1 MGTLAANVVLNKLNS
16 MASSTLT
23 LGSGSYDL
31 LDSIDYSYV
40 AKVVE
45 KGINTLVTSKGLITD
60 LGIGFGSG
68 SNSIVTVKAESIRN
82 FTADLGAGNDVLNII
97 GNVENASI
105 LFGQWLDDGSS
116 TQAFVPQDS
125 GSNRLDIRGDLG
137 GGLGASA
144 NLFTDSEYSD
154 GRSQITGDN
163 GKDTVSISGE
173 VQDTN
178 FYLAGGNDSLLI
190 GGASKDVYVNTGA
203 GNDIVEFRGTTGNII
218 VQTDDGND
226 TVIFKQ
232 NLYGQISD
240 VTSAVE
246 LGAGNDSLTLA
257 NGASYAEINTGSGK
271 DTMRLTGTFDTT
283 EFYLGDGVGDSISIS
298 SNSRFYDSN
307 FGSINTV
314 GDTLIVGSGSSWTNS
329 DISFDSGKDSLVFGS
344 NSSFIDSNISLG
356 DNADTLVFGSNTI
369 FDNTTIDLGN
379 DNATDVLRFGSDFQY
394 EDVTFVGYDSN
405 IDRIYIG
412 GELYLV

>member
-1 MGTLAANVVLNKLNS
+1 MGALAANVVLNKLNL

-31 LDSIDYSYV
+31 LDSIDDSYV

-60 LGIGFGSG
+60 LGIDSG
-68 SNSIVTVKAESIRN
+68 SIDNSIVTVKAASIEN

-105 LFGQWLDDGSS
+105 LLGGQANKVEGVEDFRLIGN
-116 TQAFVPQDS
+116 
-125 GSNRLDIRGDLG
+125 NRLDIRGNLASDEKLG
-137 GGLGASA
+137 RNQISGAA
-144 NLFTDSEYSD
+144 
-154 GRSQITGDN
+154 
-163 GKDTVSISGE
+163 GKDTVSISGL

-178 FYLAGGNDSLLI
+178 FYLAGGDDSLFI
-190 GGASKDVYVNTGA
+190 GGASKDVYVNTGS
-203 GNDIVEFRGTTGNII
+203 GNDIVEFRGTTENII
-218 VQTDDGND
+218 VQTDSGND

-257 NGASYAEINTGSGK
+257 NGAFYAEINTGSGK

-283 EFYLGDGVGDSISIS
+283 EFYLGEGDGDSISIS
-298 SNSRFYDSN
+298 SNAKFYDSN

-314 GDTLIVGSGSSWTNS
+314 GDTLIVGSGSSWINS

-356 DNADTLVFGSNTI
+356 DNADTLVFGSNTM

-412 GELYLV
+412 GELYLG